1 MNSSELT
8 DAINKALLTRGAQFV
23 FGAETLR
30 IPGVTTSINGSI
42 DGHPVRFDF
51 QGPDNVVERVHVVW
65 VFDPRTKN
73 QIGDSSAPSGFPA
86 ALERMDWPNLLGALT
101 H

>member
-8 DAINKALLTRGAQFV
+8 DAINTALLTRGAQFV

-51 QGPDNVVERVHVVW
+51 QGPDNVAERVHVVW
-65 VFDPRTKN
+65 AFDPRTKN

-86 ALERMDWPNLLGALT
+86 ALERMDWSNLLGALT